1 MQSTLKSKEEIK
13 ELLAAQSSES
23 IKELIE
29 ASKKHASEVNRL
41 ICYANRELKRRKKN
55 REV

>member
-1 MQSTLKSKEEIK
+1 MQSTLKTKEEIK
-13 ELLAAQSSES
+13 ELLAAQSTES